1 MEDRYSV
8 GNFIYDPKNYDG
20 LNTHQDDIEFYKQW
34 IDEFKVTKILELCCG
49 TGRITISLAQSGL
62 NITGL
67 DLNEEMLGEA
77 KRKAKKENLNI
88 TFIKGD
94 MRNFTMNEKF
104 PMILIPFNSIHCL
117 YENDDFISTLKTV
130 YNHLEDNGYFMIDYF
145 NPDLNY
151 LIPRKDKPQKIA
163 DYETEDGRRIVIN
176 QTLDYDDHT
185 QVNRIKWE
193 HVIDGE
199 SRTVESLD
207 MRIYFPQELD
217 HYLTSSGFQ
226 IIDKYGDYQRNRFS
240 KRSPKQLIVCQKK

>member
-1 MEDRYSV
+1 MEDKYSV
-8 GNFIYDPKNYDG
+8 GSFIYDPKNYDG

-34 IDEFKVTKILELCCG
+34 IDEFQVTKILELCCG
-49 TGRITISLAQSGL
+49 TGRITIPLGKTGL
-62 NITGL
+62 DVTGL

-88 TFIKGD
+88 SFVKGD
-94 MRNFTMNEKF
+94 MRNFEMNEKF
-104 PMILIPFNSIHCL
+104 QLILIPFNSIHCL
-117 YENDDFISTLKTV
+117 YETEDFISTLKTV
-130 YNHLEDNGYFMIDYF
+130 SNHLKEGGYFIIDYF

-151 LIPRKDKPQKIA
+151 LIQSQETPVKIA
-163 DYETEDGRRIVIN
+163 DYKTEDGRSITIN
-176 QTLDYDDHT
+176 QTMDYDDHT
-185 QVNRIKWE
+185 QVNKIKWE

-240 KRSPKQLIVCQKK
+240 KGSSKQLIVSQKK